1 MAITITASTDYTLG
15 AGEDNLQLIGSADV
29 NGTGNAGTNFLTGNN
44 GANLLI
50 GGAGVDVLQGGA
62 GDDILIGN
70 TDGVSADA
78 ETDFLNGEGGNDI
91 IYLTGR
97 DMTDGGAGA
106 DTYWVMT
113 GRNNHIWDTGTDTSV
128 DVVKTYTS
136 VTMGSFNFD
145 TSKPYAMIYD
155 GIERVE
161 LQGTANLSAVG
172 GLGNETLIGN
182 SGNNLLDGGGGV
194 DVLDGGAGNDTLHL
208 DSGPAAQQGA
218 TLTGGDGNDVFRF
231 QPGYSGDHSQ
241 GADSVVITDFTQGA
255 DILSFGLPAGIAAP
269 SAIHTLTVQAGDTL
283 ASLLTQAIH
292 QTTTYTQPALS
303 QFVLDGDTYLVM
315 DTTADPTW
323 AASDL
328 AIKLTGAHTLSMTD
342 ISFG

>member
-1 MAITITASTDYTLG
+1 MRQDDADPVAV
-15 AGEDNLQLIGSADV
+15 AGHLIGVAH
-29 NGTGNAGTNFLTGNN
+29 
-44 GANLLI
+44 
-50 GGAGVDVLQGGA
+50 QRQ
-62 GDDILIGN
+62 
-70 TDGVSADA
+70 DA
-78 ETDFLNGEGGNDI
+78 SPD
-91 IYLTGR
+91 
-97 DMTDGGAGA
+97 
-106 DTYWVMT
+106 
-113 GRNNHIWDTGTDTSV
+113 
-128 DVVKTYTS
+128 
-136 VTMGSFNFD
+136 
-145 TSKPYAMIYD
+145 
-155 GIERVE
+155 
-161 LQGTANLSAVG
+161 Q
-172 GLGNETLIGN
+172 
-182 SGNNLLDGGGGV
+182 
-194 DVLDGGAGNDTLHL
+194 
-208 DSGPAAQQGA
+208 
-218 TLTGGDGNDVFRF
+218 
-231 QPGYSGDHSQ
+231 DHSQ